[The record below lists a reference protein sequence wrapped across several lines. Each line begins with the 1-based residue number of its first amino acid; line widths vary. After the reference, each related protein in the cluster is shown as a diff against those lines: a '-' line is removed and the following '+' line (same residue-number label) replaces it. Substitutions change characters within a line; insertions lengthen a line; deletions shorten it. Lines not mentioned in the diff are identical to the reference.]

1 MDTELKWYILRVVN
15 GHERK
20 VKEHLLKEINIR
32 KMDSYVGQVLTPSE
46 KVYQTRKSKDG
57 KTKKITTER
66 NTLPGY
72 VIVQANLSNG
82 EVLHTIRSVP
92 SVLGFLNV
100 DGAKPTELPKAMRES
115 EINRLLGKIEAT
127 DEHEVKHEI
136 SYRKG
141 ERVKVMDGPFN
152 GFSGVIEEVLDDKK
166 KLNVVV
172 TIFGR
177 NTPVELNY
185 IQVEKEV

>member
-1 MDTELKWYILRVVN
+1 MGSELHWYTLRVVN
-15 GHERK
+15 GQEKK
-20 VKEHLLKEINIR
+20 VKEHLQKEVSIR
-32 KMDSYVGQVLTPSE
+32 KMDDFVGQIVTPTE
-46 KVYQTRKSKDG
+46 KVYQVRKTKDG
-57 KTKKITTER
+57 KSKKITTER

-92 SVLGFLNV
+92 GVLGFLNV
-100 DGAKPTELPKAMRES
+100 DGAKPTEMPKPMREA
-115 EINRLLGKIEAT
+115 EINRILGKIETT
-127 DEHEVKHEI
+127 DEHEVQHDVAFI
-136 SYRKG
+136 VG

-152 GFSGVIEEVLDDKK
+152 GFSGVVQEVFDDKK

-185 IQVEKEV
+185 IQVEKES

>member
-1 MDTELKWYILRVVN
+1 MAGELQWYTLRVVN
-15 GHERK
+15 GQEKK
-20 VKEHLLKEINIR
+20 VKEHLQKEVSIR
-32 KMDSYVGQVLTPSE
+32 KMDEFVGQIITPTE
-46 KVYQTRKSKDG
+46 KVYQVRKTKDG
-57 KTKKITTER
+57 KSKKITTER

-92 SVLGFLNV
+92 GVLGFLNV
-100 DGAKPTELPKAMRES
+100 DGAKPTEMPKPMRES
-115 EINRLLGKIEAT
+115 EINRILGKIETT
-127 DEHEVKHEI
+127 DEHEVQHDVAF
-136 SYRKG
+136 SVG

-152 GFSGVIEEVLDDKK
+152 GFSGVVQEVFDDKK

-185 IQVEKEV
+185 IQVEKES

>member
-1 MDTELKWYILRVVN
+1 MNSELSWYILRVVN
-15 GHERK
+15 GQEKK
-20 VKEHLLKEINIR
+20 VKEHLQKEVEILK
-32 KMDSYVGQVLTPSE
+32 MGDFVGRLITKTE
-46 KVYQTRKSKDG
+46 KVYQIRKSKDG

-72 VIVQANLSNG
+72 VIVEANLNNG

-92 SVLGFLNV
+92 GVLGFLNV
-100 DGAKPTELPKAMRES
+100 DGAKANEMPKPMRES
-115 EINRLLGKIEAT
+115 EINRLIGDVEAA
-127 DEHEVKHEI
+127 DEHDVKHELTFMV
-136 SYRKG
+136 S
-141 ERVKVMDGPFN
+141 ERVKVIDGPFT
-152 GFSGVIEEVLDDKK
+152 GFSGVVQEVFDDKK

-185 IQVEKEV
+185 IQVEKES